1 MAEGGGERVPVAV
14 DAGRT
19 GSEVAVRGCVLRES
33 AGN

>member
-14 DAGRT
+14 DTRQT
-19 GSEVAVRGCVLRES
+19 GSEVAVRGCVLREN